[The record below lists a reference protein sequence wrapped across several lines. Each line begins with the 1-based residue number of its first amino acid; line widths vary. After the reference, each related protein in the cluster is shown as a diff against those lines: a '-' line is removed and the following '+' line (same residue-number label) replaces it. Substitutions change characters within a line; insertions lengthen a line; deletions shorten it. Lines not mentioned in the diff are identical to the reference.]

1 MRVLV
6 VTTSYPD
13 HPGSQRGIFIRDLCL
28 ELHAKGVEV
37 MVLTPKVLEA
47 SPLRE
52 HDAGVTV
59 RRFRYPSG
67 NTQLNQAETIPV
79 FAMSVYMVSG
89 LLAALRLVAGFRPD
103 VIHGNWI
110 VPAGLIASLAGTLT
124 GTPVMLTARGMDT
137 RVRENPIVRALFALA
152 VRLSDSVTVVSDA
165 MRSIPGL
172 ERAEVISSGVNTSFF
187 HITPDESSMTVLFTR
202 SLEPV
207 YDAATLIRCVPLIR
221 EKEKDARFVIAGSGS
236 QEQGLKSLVHDLGV
250 DDCVRFLGHVPH
262 RDIPGL
268 ASRSRVFVS
277 SALADGTSIALLE
290 AMASGLVPVATDI
303 EVNRALITHAQDGF
317 LFSPGDEHDLARN
330 ILRAF
335 AGEIPTRVLLQKRAS
350 LQTRI
355 PWSTVADRYISS
367 YNRLLERP
375 RSHGE

>member
-1 MRVLV
+1 MKVLV

-28 ELHAKGVEV
+28 ELHGKGVEV

-52 HDAGVTV
+52 HDAGITV
-59 RRFRYPSG
+59 SRFPYPSG
-67 NTQLNQAETIPV
+67 NTQLNQAESIPV

-89 LLAALRLVAGFRPD
+89 LLAALRSVLAFRPD

-110 VPAGLIASLAGTLT
+110 VPAGLIASLAGALT
-124 GTPVMLTARGMDT
+124 GTPVVLTARGMDT
-137 RVRENPIVRALFALA
+137 RVRKNRLVRALFALA
-152 VRLSDSVTVVSDA
+152 VRLSDAVTVVSDA

-187 HITPDESSMTVLFTR
+187 AVTPDGSSKTVLFTR

-207 YDAATLIRCVPLIR
+207 YDAATLVRCVPLVR
-221 EKEKDARFVIAGSGS
+221 EKVKDARFVVAGTGS
-236 QEQGLKSLVHDLGV
+236 QEQGLKSLAHDLGV
-250 DDCVRFLGHVPH
+250 ADCVRFLGHVAH
-262 RDIPGL
+262 KDIPGL

-303 EVNRALITHAQDGF
+303 EANRALITHGQDGY
-317 LFSPGDEHDLARN
+317 LFRPGDEHDLARN
-330 ILRAF
+330 ILRAL
-335 AGEIPTRVLLQKRAS
+335 AGEIPARVLLQKRAS
-350 LQTRI
+350 LQARI

-367 YNRLLERP
+367 YNRLLKGPCR
-375 RSHGE
+375 HGQ

>member
-1 MRVLV
+1 MKVLV

-28 ELHAKGVEV
+28 ELHGKGIEV

-47 SPLRE
+47 TPLRE

-59 RRFRYPSG
+59 SRFRYPSG

-89 LLAALRLVAGFRPD
+89 LVAALRSVAAFRPD

-137 RVRENPIVRALFALA
+137 RVRENRMVRALFALA

-187 HITPDESSMTVLFTR
+187 AVAPDESSKTVLFTR

-207 YDAATLIRCVPLIR
+207 YDAATLIRSVPLVR
-221 EKEKDARFVIAGSGS
+221 QQAPDARFVLAGAGA
-236 QEQGLKSLVHDLGV
+236 QEESLRSLARNLGV
-250 DDCVRFLGHVPH
+250 EEYVTFLGHVPH
-262 RDIPGL
+262 EDVPGL
-268 ASRSRVFVS
+268 ASESRVFVS
-277 SALADGTSIALLE
+277 TARADGTSIALLE
-290 AMASGLVPVATDI
+290 AMAAGLIPVVSDI
-303 EVNRALITHAQDGF
+303 AANRALIAHGRDGY
-317 LFSPGDEHDLARN
+317 LFTPGDERDLSEN

-335 AGEIPTRVLLQKRAS
+335 SGEISRTILMQKRAT
-350 LQTRI
+350 LQAKI
-355 PWSTVADRYISS
+355 PWSTVADRFISG
-367 YNRLLERP
+367 YNRLLKG
-375 RSHGE
+375 SCNHGQ